1 MIDYLV
7 RYSDR
12 LIDATVT
19 HLQLVTISLLIA
31 IAIAG
36 VIIYTLIHNQRW
48 LKRLTYFFSAL
59 YSVPSYALFALLIP
73 VTGLGA
79 DTAMVVLTLYCEY
92 ILLRTFSTGIQEI
105 DPMIVEA
112 AIGMGMTDKELFFRI
127 YLPLSSKAI
136 FSGIRLA
143 MTSSIGIA
151 TIGATINAGGLGTI
165 LFSGLRTQ
173 DMVQILWGMILTVLL
188 CIACNFI
195 LIQIEKFALRNYEL
209 ES

>member
-59 YSVPSYALFALLIP
+59 YSVAN
-73 VTGLGA
+73 V
-79 DTAMVVLTLYCEY
+79 
-92 ILLRTFSTGIQEI
+92 
-105 DPMIVEA
+105 
-112 AIGMGMTDKELFFRI
+112 
-127 YLPLSSKAI
+127 
-136 FSGIRLA
+136 
-143 MTSSIGIA
+143 
-151 TIGATINAGGLGTI
+151 
-165 LFSGLRTQ
+165 
-173 DMVQILWGMILTVLL
+173 
-188 CIACNFI
+188 
-195 LIQIEKFALRNYEL
+195 
-209 ES
+209 

>member
-12 LIDATVT
+12 LIDATLT
-19 HLQLVTISLLIA
+19 HLQLVTVSLLIA
-31 IAIAG
+31 IVIAG
-36 VIIYTLIHNQRW
+36 LIIYTLINNQVW
-48 LKRLTYFFSAL
+48 LKRVTYFFSAL

-73 VTGLGA
+73 LTGLGA
-79 DTAMVVLTLYCEY
+79 DTAMIVLTLYCEY
-92 ILLRTFSTGIQEI
+92 ILLRTFSTGINEI
-105 DPMIVEA
+105 NPMIIES

-127 YLPLSSKAI
+127 QLPLASKAI

-173 DMVQILWGMILTVLL
+173 DMVQILWGMILTVFL

-195 LIQIEKFALRNYEL
+195 LKQIEKLALRNFEL
-209 ES
+209 EG

>member
-79 DTAMVVLTLYCEY
+79 DTAMIVLTLYCEY

-127 YLPLSSKAI
+127 YLPLSSKTI

-195 LIQIEKFALRNYEL
+195 LKQIEKFALRNYEL
-209 ES
+209 EG